1 MSCSSSQISNFTRL
15 VPFNLQFNYF
25 IAVLFGYDEQYIRR
39 TVYFVDSLFRE
50 MYWYFV
56 IDARYMNMLGII
68 VEIFFSK

>member
-1 MSCSSSQISNFTRL
+1 MN
-15 VPFNLQFNYF
+15 
-25 IAVLFGYDEQYIRR
+25 DIRR